1 MRARQGVKGTLYS
14 TILFQK
20 FKTKQ
25 RFCYL
30 DATVSKNA
38 SVLSSLLKC
47 PALEIDKLSSEY
59 GHVKRTLSLQIMEKM
74 IN

>member
-1 MRARQGVKGTLYS
+1 MVYHHPWGRGWGKVRGQTLYS

-25 RFCYL
+25 QFCYL

-47 PALEIDKLSSEY
+47 PALEIN
-59 GHVKRTLSLQIMEKM
+59 SLVSTVM
-74 IN
+74 